1 MRVEFSPETKGIAR
15 EDLPVNSQERRFEDA
30 VLSVA
35 ADKDVARREAL
46 ILIREEKTRSRGFD
60 ALASLSETTQDWRRL
75 GELAYPWDTA
85 RASLAYDKAIETGS
99 NKVWDYIYLARL
111 YQRGANLDAAGR
123 ILLQAQKLDITQ
135 RESMV
140 LGIEFGDVARAQG
153 DLTAART
160 AYKDGLKIADTLAQ
174 SDPTNTRFQRDL
186 SVSYDRI
193 GDVARAQGDLTAART
208 AYEDGLKIRD
218 TLAQSDPTNTEFQL
232 SLIHI

>member
-1 MRVEFSPETKGIAR
+1 M
-15 EDLPVNSQERRFEDA
+15 
-30 VLSVA
+30 A

-85 RASLAYDKAIETGS
+85 RASLAYDKTIETGS

-160 AYKDGLKIADTLAQ
+160 AY
-174 SDPTNTRFQRDL
+174 
-186 SVSYDRI
+186 
-193 GDVARAQGDLTAART
+193 
-208 AYEDGLKIRD
+208 EDGLKIRD
-218 TLAQSDPTNTEFQL
+218 TLSQSDPTNTEFQRDL
-232 SLIHI
+232 MVSHVKLAQLVGEDAASHWQSAYNVLETLNVAGKMQPADQEILEFLENMIKAP